1 MKAIDYTICPSL
13 GGCYIGRKLRNRTI
27 SPDKKALTDEEMMEV
42 IAWFAQNRVKQ
53 GEPLIIELSNKKL
66 ITVTISDKIE
76 KK

>member
-13 GGCYIGRKLRNRTI
+13 GGCYIGRKLKNNTM
-27 SPDKKALTDEEMMEV
+27 SPDKKALTDNEMMEV